1 MNNTESSAET
11 RSLYSHIY
19 NRIVCFLNSCR
30 QIPGTVT
37 DDFYSDPYN
46 CLGKFKHRLARFDTF
61 FDGCIQRDVLES
73 LMLLMDIMHLGTREN
88 LLGDNTPSGL
98 NDDQFVYSLTKRL
111 FLFTLKQSTTC
122 ITCRLNASFHS
133 ESKAHFIYPRPNCSI
148 EELLEFSVKT
158 ESIKFCGCCDQNKSH
173 EVYTRI
179 EHPPDILVL
188 VLSRFGSDVIGTKN
202 RDGVLVNDVLR
213 IANNSFSLLGSI
225 HHHGN
230 TIRSGHY
237 TCNISYPDSAYTCND
252 NNIISL
258 SNINLLSDSAYLV
271 FYCRD

>member
-1 MNNTESSAET
+1 MKGPQNFYFWLRSCTCAE
-11 RSLYSHIY
+11 
-19 NRIVCFLNSCR
+19 
-30 QIPGTVT
+30 
-37 DDFYSDPYN
+37 
-46 CLGKFKHRLARFDTF
+46 
-61 FDGCIQRDVLES
+61 
-73 LMLLMDIMHLGTREN
+73 
-88 LLGDNTPSGL
+88 
-98 NDDQFVYSLTKRL
+98 
-111 FLFTLKQSTTC
+111 
-122 ITCRLNASFHS
+122 
-133 ESKAHFIYPRPNCSI
+133 HFIYPRPNCSI